1 MGYHAGQSSFG
12 RFEAVDQTSPCPEM
26 VDVAVNPSRVP
37 DPTRLALR
45 LLEWHA
51 RERRD
56 LPWRDAPP
64 GQRDPYR
71 VWVAEIM
78 AQQTRLDT
86 VRPYF
91 ERWMARFPTVHHLA
105 EAHPQEVLK
114 LWEGLGY
121 YARAR
126 NLHRAAQQVVEEYGG
141 SLPMDR
147 RALLALPGIGPY
159 TAGAILSLAFG
170 MAEPLVDGNV
180 RRVLTRLW
188 DVDRPVE
195 DTATQRELWQRA
207 QALVDAAPQG
217 QAGALNEALMEL
229 GAILCTPRRPR
240 CSVCPV
246 QNDCLAAARG
256 TQERR
261 PVQRPRRRV
270 PHLHVT
276 AAVLWQGEPYRS
288 PLLLAQRPLDGMLG
302 GLWEFPGGKMEATD
316 PDLPACLRRE
326 IREELGIDIRV
337 GEPVTTVK
345 HAYSHFRITLHAF
358 HAFPVRGEPQALGC
372 QDWRWLSLEELD
384 AYPLSAADQKV
395 LQALRRHAP
404 TPPDAP

>member
-1 MGYHAGQSSFG
+1 MGYHAGQI
-12 RFEAVDQTSPCPEM
+12 RKNPCPRESAKATM
-26 VDVAVNPSRVP
+26 DPAHAP
-37 DPTRLALR
+37 DPTHLVRR

-91 ERWMARFPTVHHLA
+91 ERWVARFPTVYHLA
-105 EAHPQEVLK
+105 RAHPQEVLK

-126 NLHRAAQQVVEEYGG
+126 NLHRAAQRVVEEHRG
-141 SLPMDR
+141 SLPADR
-147 RALLALPGIGPY
+147 RSLLALPGIGPY

-170 MAEPLVDGNV
+170 KAEPLVDGNV
-180 RRVLTRLW
+180 RRVLARLW

-195 DTATQRELWQRA
+195 ERATQGELWQRA
-207 QALVDAAPQG
+207 RTLVEAAPEG

-229 GAILCTPRRPR
+229 GALLCLPRGPR
-240 CSVCPV
+240 CPVCPV
-246 QNDCLAAARG
+246 QDHCLAAARG
-256 TQERR
+256 TQEHR
-261 PVQRPRRRV
+261 PVRRPRRRI

-276 AAVLWQGEPYRS
+276 AAVLWQGKPYRS
-288 PLLLAQRPLDGMLG
+288 PVLLAQRPLDGMLG
-302 GLWEFPGGKMEATD
+302 GLWEFPGGKMETTD

-326 IREELGIDIRV
+326 IREELGIHIRV
-337 GEPVTTVK
+337 GEPVATVK
-345 HAYSHFRITLHAF
+345 HGYSHFRITLHAF
-358 HAFPVRGEPQALGC
+358 HAFPVSGEPQALGC
-372 QDWRWLSLEELD
+372 QDWRWLPLEEVD

-395 LQALRRHAP
+395 LQALQRRAP
-404 TPPDAP
+404 GQADAP